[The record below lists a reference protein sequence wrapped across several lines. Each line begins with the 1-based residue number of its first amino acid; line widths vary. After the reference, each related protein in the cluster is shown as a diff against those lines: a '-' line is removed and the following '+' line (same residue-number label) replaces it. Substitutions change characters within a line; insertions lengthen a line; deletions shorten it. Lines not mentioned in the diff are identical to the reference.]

1 MAQATRRLGFDMK
14 KETVFTHV
22 GRPKAGLATAVNPDI
37 SRASTLLFDRAEDLY
52 RGDIRTY
59 GRHGSDVHD
68 HLKEAFKTLEGG
80 AHASLTPSGHS
91 ATTTAILAMVKT
103 GDTVLL
109 TDGAYGP
116 TRAFCLNYLPKI
128 GVTTV
133 LFDPNIGS
141 DIAGRITDE
150 TSVIFL
156 ESPSSLTFEIHDLP
170 AITKAAKAAGVTTI
184 LDNTWSGG
192 ISLNPLSH
200 GVDISVHAA
209 TKYFG
214 GHGDLLYGAVI
225 SSDPKIGAQVD
236 GYMKSIGFATS
247 PDDAYQVLRGFRSV
261 MPRFKQAEATAMHLA
276 KWLEQQDAVHSVLH
290 PGLESHP
297 GHALWKRDFAGAA
310 CLFGVV
316 LNPTAPENVLAF
328 INRLNLF
335 GIGYSYGGYE
345 SLCIHCDPQLRR
357 SHADK
362 LAGPL
367 IRFAC
372 GLEHA
377 DDLQADIA
385 QALPLLK

>member
-1 MAQATRRLGFDMK
+1 MK
-14 KETVFTHV
+14 KETLFTHT
-22 GRPKAGLATAVNPDI
+22 GRPKAGLATTVNPDI

-68 HLKEAFKTLEGG
+68 QLKKAFMALESG
-80 AHASLTPSGHS
+80 AHAALLPSGHS

-103 GDTVLL
+103 GDNVLL

-116 TRAFCLNYLPKI
+116 TRAFCQSYLPKI
-128 GVTTV
+128 GVTTT
-133 LFDPNIGS
+133 LFDPHIGE
-141 DIAGRITDE
+141 DIVELITDK
-150 TSVIFL
+150 TSVILL

-170 AITKAAKAAGVTTI
+170 AMTKAAKAAGVTTI
-184 LDNTWSGG
+184 IDNTWSGG
-192 ISLNPLSH
+192 ISLNPLKL

-214 GHGDLLYGAVI
+214 GHGDLLYGAII
-225 SSDPKIGAQVD
+225 SADVKTGAAIDAYV
-236 GYMKSIGFATS
+236 KSIGFATS

-261 MPRFKQAEATAMHLA
+261 MPRFRQAEATAMQLA
-276 KWLEQQDAVHSVLH
+276 KWLEGQDAVHSVLH

-297 GHALWKRDFAGAA
+297 GHSLWKRDFTGGA

-316 LNPTAPENVLAF
+316 LNPVSAKKVLAF
-328 INRLNLF
+328 INGLELF

-385 QALPLLK
+385 QALHLLK